1 MKVVEVL
8 SPIDLLQLTRRVCEL
23 GLQRGRLVETTA
35 ERWALAQRLS
45 GVAASSDEPDL
56 FATGGA

>member
-1 MKVVEVL
+1 MGRVAGIEYGAMV
-8 SPIDLLQLTRRVCEL
+8 RRVCEL
-23 GLQRGRLVETTA
+23 GLHRGRAAETTA

-45 GVAASSDEPDL
+45 GIAVSVDEPDL